1 MAISAKQISLSE
13 KKRNEAKKEYYK
25 CLLEQFCRK
34 IKNSSEL
41 GHRHSILTVPTFMV
55 GFPKYDL
62 TQTVIYM
69 CRQLQR
75 LGYRVDMVGP
85 LDIKVQW
92 SKQVEQEPDFVPDL
106 PNLVNLQ
113 KLAQKV
119 RSSNN
124 RK

>member
-13 KKRNEAKKEYYK
+13 KKRSEAKKEYYK

-41 GHRHSILTVPTFMV
+41 RHKHSILTVPAFMV

-85 LDIKVQW
+85 LDIKVHW
-92 SKQVEQEPDFVPDL
+92 TKQVEQELDFVPEL